1 MARRISASRAR
12 GSARTR
18 GRTKCEGGRKA
29 WRAASRGTAVRQP
42 LRRKRTHRTART
54 KKGNERIE
62 ALGHK
67 EDSTT
72 PELGLACCRGELRSL
87 IKFFCE
93 PCFMPE
99 ERVKPG

>member
-1 MARRISASRAR
+1 MA
-12 GSARTR
+12 GKP
-18 GRTKCEGGRKA
+18 GE
-29 WRAASRGTAVRQP
+29 Q
-42 LRRKRTHRTART
+42 HREELPFVSPCV
-54 KKGNERIE
+54 GNERIE

-99 ERVKPG
+99 ERVKPGIPEVEVVSG